1 MLGKR
6 VLIDLKFENI
16 VNVFVYVYNSIFVYV
31 YLLIKGFQGGI
42 YILNNNEI
50 IGKNFEIDISFVNC
64 KCM

>member
-6 VLIDLKFENI
+6 VLIDLKFENM

-42 YILNNNEI
+42 YI
-50 IGKNFEIDISFVNC
+50 
-64 KCM
+64 